1 MNKRSWMTTETTVQS
16 EKLNEGVSHGS
27 TEPPSGVAGGFLA
40 MLEIA
45 LVATAGF
52 ILVPLVMALFGLS
65 PHAIMNSST
74 SMVIL
79 LVSEATLTL
88 LLIRFLM
95 ALRGEV
101 PGKIGW
107 STTNL
112 IREIGIGLLTVPV
125 LFAATF
131 SVKVGFQVFFP
142 HWATVHNPLLELI
155 KTDWDL
161 GLFLFASIYA
171 GGLKEEVQRAF
182 VLTRFRD
189 SLGGVYVGLFLWSL
203 FFGYGHAIQGID
215 NAVGAGILGLFFGL
229 LFIWR
234 RNLTAPIVAHILYD
248 VLTLIIYRF
257 SMMPS

>member
-95 ALRGEV
+95 ALRGEQAQI
-101 PGKIGW
+101 PKD
-107 STTNL
+107 
-112 IREIGIGLLTVPV
+112 
-125 LFAATF
+125 
-131 SVKVGFQVFFP
+131 VKFRVEPAGGMEGF
-142 HWATVHNPLLELI
+142 
-155 KTDWDL
+155 L
-161 GLFLFASIYA
+161 GLYGQVVLN
-171 GGLKEEVQRAF
+171 EVQGRSYPYF
-182 VLTRFRD
+182 
-189 SLGGVYVGLFLWSL
+189 YVVPFTQL
-203 FFGYGHAIQGID
+203 
-215 NAVGAGILGLFFGL
+215 
-229 LFIWR
+229 
-234 RNLTAPIVAHILYD
+234 
-248 VLTLIIYRF
+248 
-257 SMMPS
+257 